1 MSKCGIQVYCG
12 EGRGKTTA
20 ALGTALR
27 AAARGKRAI
36 IIQFLKEKVNDEV
49 TYIKRLEPEIRFF
62 SFQKYEEDYF
72 SLPRHKQE
80 EELINIKNGLNFAK
94 KVITTRECDV
104 LVLDEVLALVDS
116 GLITSEELCVIL
128 DSLPPDSVELILTG
142 RELPDE
148 VKERADVVYRIETM
162 K

>member
-1 MSKCGIQVYCG
+1 
-12 EGRGKTTA
+12 
-20 ALGTALR
+20 
-27 AAARGKRAI
+27 
-36 IIQFLKEKVNDEV
+36 
-49 TYIKRLEPEIRFF
+49 
-62 SFQKYEEDYF
+62 
-72 SLPRHKQE
+72 
-80 EELINIKNGLNFAK
+80 
-94 KVITTRECDV
+94 V